1 MSSEFWLGTA
11 ITALL
16 FVIGSVIS
24 VISVFAE
31 DIRQSY
37 KAWRHSR
44 RLRGTDLR
52 IHQLQRR
59 ISEIEFYRTN
69 PEALSA
75 MLWHG
80 FYLLLQLTIVI
91 IFFVY
96 MTWESDVALIR
107 SAGKLAG
114 LLFGFALWI
123 FLQAIVRKTERL
135 SRPDIEA
142 PKLAA
147 ELAKLQLTRTNP
159 P

>member
-1 MSSEFWLGTA
+1 
-11 ITALL
+11 
-16 FVIGSVIS
+16 
-24 VISVFAE
+24 
-31 DIRQSY
+31 
-37 KAWRHSR
+37 
-44 RLRGTDLR
+44 
-52 IHQLQRR
+52 
-59 ISEIEFYRTN
+59 
-69 PEALSA
+69 